1 MDLNKLFQRVYN
13 ECLELSAKEDDYL
26 FLKNKTIAIIGASGL
41 IGSYFAT
48 YLAAISNKFNL
59 QTKIIVCSND
69 EKGIKDLFEALKDK
83 YHIEKSIFDVSKE
96 FPLPEDTDYIVE
108 AASLANPILFSTR
121 PVETM
126 NINYFGCYN
135 ALEFARKNH
144 AKVLYVSSGEVYGE
158 QIPFDELGFKEEQ
171 PGIVQSNRVRSCYTE
186 SKRACETLV
195 CSYQSEYQVDCLSA
209 RCCYIYGPTFT
220 PSDSRVIF
228 QFIRNVL
235 NKENIVLKSDGSQLR
250 HYMYVYDACEAIIT
264 LLRNGQSGEAYNV
277 STTDKPIS
285 VLDIAYAAKDVAKEE
300 LNYDIEVVREGV
312 SEVEKK
318 GFSTFSHA
326 IQNPAKLCALG
337 FKPKIPFNEGLKRT
351 VEIIK

>member
-1 MDLNKLFQRVYN
+1 MDLLKLYQGVYD
-13 ECLELSAKEDDYL
+13 ECLSLIDNKEKYS
-26 FLKNKTIAIIGASGL
+26 FLKNKKIAIIGASGL

-48 YLAAISNKFNL
+48 YLAAISNKFSLNI
-59 QTKIIVCSND
+59 KIVICSND
-69 EKGIKDLFEALKDK
+69 EKGIFNLFALLKDK
-83 YHIEKSIFDVSKE
+83 GDITKAVFDVSNE
-96 FPLPEDTDYIVE
+96 FPLDEDVDYILE

-144 AKVLYVSSGEVYGE
+144 AKVIYVSSGEVYGE
-158 QIPFDELGFKEEQ
+158 QIPFNELGFLEEQ

-195 CSYQSEYQVDCLSA
+195 TSYHSEYQVEALSA

-235 NKENIVLKSDGSQLR
+235 NKEDIVLKSDGSQLR
-250 HYMYVYDACEAIIT
+250 HYMYAYDACEGFVA
-264 LLRNGQSGEAYNV
+264 LFKNGVAGEAYNI
-277 STTDKPIS
+277 STTDQPVS
-285 VLDIAYAAKDVAKEE
+285 VLDSAYALKDISKEV
-300 LNYDIEVVREGV
+300 LDYQIEVVRQAV

-326 IQNPAKLCALG
+326 IQNPQKLCDLG
-337 FKPKIPFNEGLKRT
+337 FAIKVPFKEGLKRT
-351 VEIIK
+351 LDIIK